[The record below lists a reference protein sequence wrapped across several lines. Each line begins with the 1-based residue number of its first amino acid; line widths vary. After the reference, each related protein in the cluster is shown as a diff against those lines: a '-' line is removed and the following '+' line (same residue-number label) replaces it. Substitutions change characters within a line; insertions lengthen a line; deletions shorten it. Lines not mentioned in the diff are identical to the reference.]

1 MDEEHVLDD
10 TAAALLCCRRDPEEP
25 VTAFRMQTGSDR
37 RRVDLAVAV
46 TKWRMGRRANQT
58 DT

>member
-1 MDEEHVLDD
+1 
-10 TAAALLCCRRDPEEP
+10 
-25 VTAFRMQTGSDR
+25 MQTGSDR